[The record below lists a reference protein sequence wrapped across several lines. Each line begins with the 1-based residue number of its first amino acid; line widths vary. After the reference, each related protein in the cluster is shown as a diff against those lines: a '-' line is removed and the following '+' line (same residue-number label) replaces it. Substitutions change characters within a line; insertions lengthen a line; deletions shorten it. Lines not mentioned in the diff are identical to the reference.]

1 VIAVDTSAII
11 AILKYEPEVATFLRC
26 ITDSDVAC
34 LSAVSFQ
41 EASVV
46 LAGSTG
52 DAEVWRDLDA
62 LVSVFDMEIVPYTE
76 NFVLV
81 ARNAFLR
88 FGKGRGH
95 PAQLNFADCASYAL
109 AKSLNIPL
117 LFKGVD
123 FARTDI
129 VPALAAPA

>member
-11 AILKYEPEVATFLRC
+11 AILQYEPEVTTFLRC
-26 ITDSDVAC
+26 ITEADVAC

-41 EASVV
+41 EASLV

-52 DAEVWRDLDA
+52 NAEVWRDLDA
-62 LVSVFDMEIVPYTE
+62 LMAVFEMEIVPYTE
-76 NFVLV
+76 DLVLL
-81 ARNAFLR
+81 ARDAFLR

-95 PAQLNFADCASYAL
+95 PAQLNFGDCAAYAL
-109 AKSLNIPL
+109 AKSRNIPL
-117 LFKGVD
+117 LYKGDD

-129 VPALAAPA
+129 VSATVRPA